1 MDSTV
6 AVDQPS
12 KKKLVAPA
20 LGRSDTSIIK
30 EFLGERNL
38 FDQAEVPRTG
48 GSIIKEFLGERNLL
62 GQAGAPRS
70 GGGSAGGS
78 ACASLAQKELTAAS
92 GSVEKSVASRVPR
105 EPFSDSSWLDKFL
118 DERVSCV
125 RPEPYKTQ
133 SSRGNPHIV
142 HIVDCFASDWFSQT
156 SIALV

>member
-6 AVDQPS
+6 AVDQPA

-38 FDQAEVPRTG
+38 YDQAGVPRSG
-48 GSIIKEFLGERNLL
+48 GSIIKEFLGERNLF
-62 GQAGAPRS
+62 GQAGATCS

-78 ACASLAQKELTAAS
+78 ACASLAQNGAS
-92 GSVEKSVASRVPR
+92 GSVEKSAASRVPR

-118 DERVSCV
+118 DERVRCIW
-125 RPEPYKTQ
+125 PDPHKTL
-133 SSRGNPHIV
+133 SSRGDPHIV
-142 HIVDCFASDWFSQT
+142 HTVNRFASD
-156 SIALV
+156 